1 LEHISVAGSA
11 RALAAMLG
19 IVAALTTVS
28 PAHAEPVFGSVPTAH
43 FDFGGIPRTYTL
55 HVPPGPANG
64 LVINLHSAGNT
75 GASHQALTHYDAIA
89 DAHGFVVAYPD
100 GIDFSWADGRGASV
114 PDRQRVDDVGFISAL
129 VTKLVAEFG
138 IDPNRV
144 YATGLSAGAFMANR
158 LACERADLFA
168 AVAPVDGTLGT
179 NMACAPSE
187 PVAVMATHGTADPI
201 VPFNGGPMLG
211 RGGGST
217 VVPAQAMTDL
227 WRSLNGCGAPT
238 EVPLPDAGD
247 GMRAFRSS
255 SGCADG
261 TEVVFTRVDGGG
273 HTWPGAPTVL
283 SVQQVGPTTRA
294 FDASVDSGNFFA
306 SHWR

>member
-1 LEHISVAGSA
+1 MRLRSIAGALVTALCIGAASAVVASA
-11 RALAAMLG
+11 PASA
-19 IVAALTTVS
+19 VAI
-28 PAHAEPVFGSVPTAH
+28 
-43 FDFGGIPRTYTL
+43 DFGGMPRTYVL
-55 HVPPGPANG
+55 HVPPGPPNG

-75 GASHQALTHYDAIA
+75 GATHAALTNYNAIA

-114 PDRQRVDDVGFISAL
+114 PDRQGVDDVGFISAL
-129 VTKLVAEFG
+129 VTKLVADFG

-158 LACERADLFA
+158 LACQRADLFA
-168 AVAPVDGTLGT
+168 AIAPVDGTLGA

-211 RGGGST
+211 RGGGSS
-217 VVPAQAMTDL
+217 VVPAQAMADT
-227 WRSLNGCGAPT
+227 WRNINGCAAPT

-247 GMRAFRSS
+247 GMRSFRSS

-294 FDASVDSGNFFA
+294 FNASVDSANFFA